1 MSEPLEVTA
10 EVIEPVNLAKAPEP
24 AITYTLPSATVGN
37 LEEVEAFV
45 GSVEAFF
52 AGVEIDVDDPD
63 QVKQLKALRA
73 DVNKV
78 AKAID
83 DKRKAMDREIK
94 GAVAEAD
101 SALNS
106 LRDRMKSV
114 YDATGKRIDEAN
126 ERQKQARLNIL
137 AREYEAVAPD
147 LVALIPLE
155 SFVKK
160 EPKLVSRDKRFT
172 GDKAC
177 DMLDAMIADAV
188 HDRARLREGDVA
200 FADEADMVYCRTL
213 DLRAALDESD
223 RLKKLQAEREA
234 HKAAAARLDAAVE
247 KAHEVAEE
255 ANQPAPEQVQPKPA
269 HAPQEASAPVKT
281 WRLEFDATRS
291 DAERVRD
298 FIKTIPGA
306 VGRSFKAVTID
317 A

>member
-1 MSEPLEVTA
+1 MEAQEVQA
-10 EVIEPVNLAKAPEP
+10 EVIEPVNLAKAPKP
-24 AITYTLPSATVGN
+24 AIAYTLPTVRIEN
-37 LEEVEAFV
+37 LDDIDAFV
-45 GSVEAFF
+45 SDIELFF
-52 AGVEIDVDDPD
+52 GGVEIDVDDPE
-63 QVKQLKALRA
+63 QVKQLRDLRA
-73 DVNKV
+73 DINKV

-83 DKRKAMDREIK
+83 DGRKGMDKEIN
-94 GAVAEAD
+94 GARAEAD
-101 SALNS
+101 DALNA
-106 LRDRMKSV
+106 LRDRVKAV
-114 YDATGKRIDEAN
+114 YDATGKQIAEAA
-126 ERQKQARLNIL
+126 ERQKQARLNVL

-269 HAPQEASAPVKT
+269 HAPQEAPAPVKT

-291 DAERVRD
+291 DAEMVRD

-306 VGRSFKAVTID
+306 VGRSFKAVSAD